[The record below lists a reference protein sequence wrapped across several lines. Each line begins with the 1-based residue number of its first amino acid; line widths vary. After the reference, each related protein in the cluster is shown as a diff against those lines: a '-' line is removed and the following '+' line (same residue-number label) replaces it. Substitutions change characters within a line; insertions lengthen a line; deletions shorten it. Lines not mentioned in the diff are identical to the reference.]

1 MTAEQYNNLPDF
13 VVAILDSFDENQDH
27 YAECERIEKLL
38 KLFGYGCEWGLSGDI
53 DEVFPLEKET
63 AK

>member
-1 MTAEQYNNLPDF
+1 MTVEQYNKLPDF
-13 VVAILDSFDENQDH
+13 VVAIIDSFDENQDY
-27 YAECERIEKLL
+27 YAECQRIEQLL
-38 KLFGYGCEWGLSGDI
+38 KLFGYGCEWGLSGTI